1 MMLLPHEL
9 VVNRYRKGLLGV
21 RHVWHNLPA
30 TITAKRLKDFPG
42 WRRTNW
48 TRFVTAESVIGY
60 EIGRYLPKVTAKLV
74 DAVRVDSQQNNSP
87 LLVQAKFAVIPGEPW
102 PMVDEITIENH
113 RVAMVYHDA
122 LMEWGLEPGKDF
134 VVNKLG
140 DLTTK
145 SALAREVCEEIVKPP
160 SELDISFVVDIP
172 EQTLGTVVLRESNDW
187 FFGMAVPGTTNL
199 FAQSRDVVLNY
210 D

>member
-1 MMLLPHEL
+1 MMMLPHEL
-9 VVNRYRKGLLGV
+9 VVNRFRKTVLGV

-30 TITAKRLKDFPG
+30 TITTKRLKDFPG
-42 WRRTNW
+42 WRGNW
-48 TRFVTAESVIGY
+48 TRSVTSESVVGY
-60 EIGRYLPKVTAKLV
+60 EIWRYLPKVAAKLV
-74 DAVRVDSQQNNSP
+74 DAVQKNDNP
-87 LLVQAKFAVIPGEPW
+87 LLVQARFAVIPGEPW

-160 SELDISFVVDIP
+160 SELDISFIVDIP
-172 EQTLGTVVLRESNDW
+172 EQTIGTVVLRSPDDW
-187 FFGMAVPGTTNL
+187 YLGVAVPGTSNVFT
-199 FAQSRDVVLNY
+199 QSRGVTLNF